1 MRSDLG
7 GTLEDEEWVPGRGC
21 VLEPVV
27 HTGGRTEERHYL
39 RDNQSRAMHT
49 VNCEVLN
56 GDTAD
61 GCVDGCSP
69 RAAVHLQIVGF
80 QDCCGKEW
88 RKMGAGANSKGSC
101 RAGRLW
107 ELQAGGECSDWN
119 C

>member
-1 MRSDLG
+1 MRSDPG

-39 RDNQSRAMHT
+39 RDTQSRAMHT

-61 GCVDGCSP
+61 CCVDGCSP
-69 RAAVHLQIVGF
+69 RVAVHLQNVDF
-80 QDCCGKEW
+80 QDCGGEEW
-88 RKMGAGANSKGSC
+88 SKMAAGENSKGSC
-101 RAGRLW
+101 CAGPLW